1 MFFYFWKALNA
12 ARARYFS
19 DLGHFTAMWMPL
31 ALGSDFRCFFK
42 LGQALKAARA
52 RYFSDRGHFSA
63 LWIPLAP
70 GIDFSRFLV
79 SGRLSTLR
87 ARSASA
93 IWAILV
99 PCGFHWLWGSI
110 FDVF

>member
-1 MFFYFWKALNA
+1 MDSIGSGERLVMFLSFWEALNA

-19 DLGHFTAMWMPL
+19 DLGHFGDM
-31 ALGSDFRCFFK
+31 
-42 LGQALKAARA
+42 
-52 RYFSDRGHFSA
+52 
-63 LWIPLAP
+63 WIPLAL

-87 ARSASA
+87 ARSTSA

-99 PCGFHWLWGSI
+99 PCGLHWLWGSI

>member
-1 MFFYFWKALNA
+1 MFFSFGGAVNA

-19 DLGHFTAMWMPL
+19 DLRHFGAM
-31 ALGSDFRCFFK
+31 
-42 LGQALKAARA
+42 
-52 RYFSDRGHFSA
+52 
-63 LWIPLAP
+63 WIPLAL

-87 ARSASA
+87 ARSTSA

-99 PCGFHWLWGSI
+99 PCGFHRLWGLI
-110 FDVF
+110 FDVFLFLEGSQRCARAVLQRSGLF